1 MLPKAGAFEAE
12 PNRRPSHFMGE
23 VMRRRK
29 DPSAWFQQ
37 VLTVSED
44 PAASDWLKA
53 ALVQSINRDPNDAA
67 RDAEILC
74 RILQLRSAAVLQ
86 SPKTAIPSGK

>member
-1 MLPKAGAFEAE
+1 
-12 PNRRPSHFMGE
+12 
-23 VMRRRK
+23 MRRRK

-37 VLTVSED
+37 VLKVSED
-44 PAASDWLKA
+44 PAASDWLKT
-53 ALVQSINRDPNDAA
+53 ALVQSINRDPTEAA

-86 SPKTAIPSGK
+86 APRAPISIGK

>member
-1 MLPKAGAFEAE
+1 
-12 PNRRPSHFMGE
+12 
-23 VMRRRK
+23 MRRRK

-37 VLTVSED
+37 VMTVSED
-44 PAASDWLKA
+44 PAASDWLKT
-53 ALVQSINRDPNDAA
+53 ALVESINRDPNDAA

-86 SPKTAIPSGK
+86 APRTAIPSGK

>member
-1 MLPKAGAFEAE
+1 
-12 PNRRPSHFMGE
+12 
-23 VMRRRK
+23 MRRRK

-37 VLTVSED
+37 VLAVSED
-44 PAASDWLKA
+44 PAASDWLKT
-53 ALVQSINRDPNDAA
+53 ALVESINRDPNDAA

-86 SPKTAIPSGK
+86 VPRAAIPSGT